1 VTRWITTALG
11 EASLNDAANTIGRK
25 LLADLDPSARPAVDS
40 AFDFVARSLELAAF
54 GLLDEPEKRADLR
67 SAAEQAFE
75 HLRASTA
82 ETSDQFAMA
91 KHLLDTACY
100 GILADR
106 TPDVT
111 RYLKDATFP
120 EFPIGE
126 TDWGTAVRQSVIVL
140 WLKLLRKDGWED
152 LDAVLAAVV
161 SLRQAQNTYE
171 DAYLAGSGDQT
182 RSAAW
187 ELIATYHLARAAEIL
202 ATYSAQGS
210 VSGSFDIREQLQG
223 QFDRSVTACERAELI
238 DLYSTTKLLA
248 RTAEQMVANSI
259 WTITRAVN
267 SRVTRFVASLVDRA
281 NERPLFEMLPPQRI
295 TLREHGLLGSGHRA
309 VVVSLPT
316 SSGKTLIAQFRI
328 LQALNQFD
336 LERGWVVYIAPT
348 RALVNQICARLRRDF
363 EPLGVVVER
372 VSPALEIDGVE
383 ADILA
388 TRNPD
393 TEFRVLVGTPEK
405 IDLLLRGGWEGK
417 IGRPL
422 TLVVVDEAHNLS
434 QGERGIRLE
443 LLLAT
448 INRECRYSQFLL
460 LTPFITNSAEVAR
473 WLSPDSNADIG
484 VQFEWK
490 PNDRAIAIAQP
501 KKSATPG
508 DFALNLATV
517 HTNRETIDIA
527 DEIELCAGRPLG
539 LTWAE
544 VRNSLLKISAAT
556 AHCLNRRGTTIVVA
570 SKVPHT
576 WSIAR
581 TLSEGIANE
590 TSRFGNPDRTTSADI
605 DFVCEFV
612 ADEFGPDFELLP
624 FLRNGIGLH
633 HSGLSDE
640 TRVLME
646 WLVERGRLSTLVATT
661 TIAQGVNFPVSGIV
675 LAGHQYPY
683 GKDMPPE
690 DFWNLAG
697 RAGRADQTGLG
708 IIVLAAT
715 DDAKAETL
723 RGYIGQNVS
732 SLNSLLV
739 TMVANAL
746 ARDNLELQTLFHMK
760 EWSAFLQY
768 LAHSYRQIGDHNA
781 FASQIEQVLRGSFG
795 FQKIRQQSTAT
806 ANALVNAVQRYAA
819 ILRGKPLALVDS
831 TGFSWESVS
840 RALAGVRDENFT
852 ADTWRSDRI
861 FSDGNS
867 DLARAFGV
875 LFKVPEIRSEL
886 SEAIRGRGTD
896 GDLLARIVKDW
907 VHGASIPDIAASYFP
922 NEEDK
927 TDSITSAC
935 RSVYGNLIQTA
946 SWGLSALQSL
956 MIGGVLD
963 EMNPDEQ
970 RTVRNLPA
978 RIYYG
983 VNSDAAIDL
992 RLLGVPRKAAQPLAE
1007 ALMQGEAAQSI
1018 SNIRARLAN
1027 LTVAEWQAALGS
1039 MGPTYRRAWRIIEG
1053 RE

>member
-1 VTRWITTALG
+1 
-11 EASLNDAANTIGRK
+11 
-25 LLADLDPSARPAVDS
+25 
-40 AFDFVARSLELAAF
+40 
-54 GLLDEPEKRADLR
+54 
-67 SAAEQAFE
+67 
-75 HLRASTA
+75 
-82 ETSDQFAMA
+82 
-91 KHLLDTACY
+91 
-100 GILADR
+100 
-106 TPDVT
+106 
-111 RYLKDATFP
+111 
-120 EFPIGE
+120 
-126 TDWGTAVRQSVIVL
+126 
-140 WLKLLRKDGWED
+140 
-152 LDAVLAAVV
+152 
-161 SLRQAQNTYE
+161 
-171 DAYLAGSGDQT
+171 
-182 RSAAW
+182 
-187 ELIATYHLARAAEIL
+187 
-202 ATYSAQGS
+202 
-210 VSGSFDIREQLQG
+210 
-223 QFDRSVTACERAELI
+223 
-238 DLYSTTKLLA
+238 
-248 RTAEQMVANSI
+248 
-259 WTITRAVN
+259 
-267 SRVTRFVASLVDRA
+267 
-281 NERPLFEMLPPQRI
+281 MLPPQRI

-316 SSGKTLIAQFRI
+316 SSGKTLVAQFRI

-336 LERGWVVYIAPT
+336 EERGWVAYIAPT

-363 EPLGVVVER
+363 EPLGVIVER

-383 ADILA
+383 AEILA
-388 TRNPD
+388 TRD
-393 TEFRVLVGTPEK
+393 QLTEFRVLVGTPEK
-405 IDLLLRGGWEGK
+405 LDLLLRGGWENK

-434 QGERGIRLE
+434 HGERGIRLE

-448 INRECRYSQFLL
+448 INRECRHSQFLL
-460 LTPFITNSAEVAR
+460 LTPFITNSVEVAR

-501 KKSATPG
+501 KRGQEAG
-508 DFALNLATV
+508 DFVLTLATI
-517 HTNRETIDIA
+517 HTSRETIDVRG
-527 DEIELCAGRPLG
+527 EIELCAGRPLG
-539 LTWAE
+539 LTWSD
-544 VRNSLLKISAAT
+544 VRGSLLKISAAT
-556 AHCLNRRGTTIVVA
+556 AYCLNRRGTTIIVA

-581 TLSEGIANE
+581 TLSEGMARE
-590 TSRFGNPDRTTSADI
+590 VSRPVQGDRVNDI

-624 FLRNGIGLH
+624 FLKSGVGLH
-633 HSGLSDE
+633 HGGLSDE
-640 TRVLME
+640 MRVLVE

-661 TIAQGVNFPVSGIV
+661 TIAQGVNFPVSGVV

-683 GKDMPPE
+683 GNDMPPE

-708 IIVLAAT
+708 IVVLAAT
-715 DDAKAETL
+715 DDAKAASL
-723 RGYIGQNVS
+723 KDYVGRNVS

-746 ARDNLELQTLFHMK
+746 SKGTLELQTLFYMK

-768 LAHSYRQIGDHNA
+768 LAHSYRQIGDHST

-795 FQKIRQQSTAT
+795 FQTIRRQNTAT

-840 RALAGVRDENFT
+840 RALAGVREENFSP
-852 ADTWRSDRI
+852 DMWVGDRL

-886 SEAIRGRGTD
+886 SEAIPGRGTD

-907 VHGASIPDIAASYFP
+907 VHGASIPDIAAAYFP
-922 NEEDK
+922 NEKDK
-927 TDSITSAC
+927 TDSITNAC
-935 RSVYGNLIQTA
+935 RSVYGSLIQTA

-956 MIGGVLD
+956 TIGSAID
-963 EMNPDEQ
+963 ELNTVEQ
-970 RTVRNLPA
+970 RTVRNLPS

-992 RLLGVPRKAAQPLAE
+992 RLLGVPRKAAQPLADAMAHE
-1007 ALMQGEAAQSI
+1007 EAAHGI
-1018 SNIRARLAN
+1018 TNVRTRLVN
-1027 LTVAEWQAALGS
+1027 LDGAGWQAALGPI
-1039 MGPTYRRAWRIIEG
+1039 GHTYRRAWRIIEG